1 MPAALASM
9 PTASLP
15 IEPASSDRDLFSDHQ
30 DGGESAS
37 SPAQGSSGSA
47 SMTQTARAGRSYAAT
62 DFGTQLRMKM
72 SKDGFGAQL
81 KGIQYTSSWLG
92 VTESLR
98 YFSNEGDAH
107 LFKKRYGFLL
117 GMEAQVWRGR
127 FLSPFV
133 TVQGGWERFTR
144 DEALEPLDSYMGE
157 ASAGLEMSLGRYA
170 SLAAQWTEAYYMDLK
185 EPVFAEQKDAKSK
198 SDLRRHATAEV
209 FFNLRWA
216 Y

>member
-30 DGGESAS
+30 DGGQSAGS
-37 SPAQGSSGSA
+37 EASGASPSL
-47 SMTQTARAGRSYAAT
+47 TQTARAGRSYAAT

-81 KGIQYTSSWLG
+81 KGIQYSSSWLG

-98 YFSNEGDAH
+98 YFSNEGDAQ

-117 GMEAQVWRGR
+117 GVEAQAWRGR
-127 FLSPFV
+127 FLAPFV
-133 TVQGGWERFTR
+133 TVQAGWERFTR
-144 DEALEPLDSYMGE
+144 DEELEPLDSYMGE

-170 SLAAQWTEAYYMDLK
+170 SLAAQWTEAYYADLK
-185 EPVFAEQKDAKSK
+185 EPVFVEQKNAKSK